1 MAPMITTAAEYKEF
15 ATAAR
20 SAVIKTVGV
29 MIEIPAAALQAEQ
42 ILAEVDFLSIGT
54 NDLAQYTM
62 AADRLSADLIDLTN
76 KWQPAIL
83 ELIGRTAAAGQ
94 KLNKPVGVCGESA
107 GDPLMALVLTGLGI
121 TSLSMAP
128 AAAGIGRAHVRT
140 PA

>member
-1 MAPMITTAAEYKEF
+1 MAPMLATAAEAKEF

-20 SAVIKTVGV
+20 SAGLKTVGV

-76 KWQPAIL
+76 RSEEHTSELQSRGHLVCRHLL
-83 ELIGRTAAAGQ
+83 EKI
-94 KLNKPVGVCGESA
+94 KYH
-107 GDPLMALVLTGLGI
+107 I
-121 TSLSMAP
+121 SLYLHFTYS
-128 AAAGIGRAHVRT
+128 
-140 PA
+140 

>member
-1 MAPMITTAAEYKEF
+1 MAPMIATAAEAKEF

-20 SAVIKTVGV
+20 SSGIETVGV

-83 ELIGRTAAAGQ
+83 ELIGRSEERRVGKDVAG
-94 KLNKPVGVCGESA
+94 GE
-107 GDPLMALVLTGLGI
+107 
-121 TSLSMAP
+121 
-128 AAAGIGRAHVRT
+128 
-140 PA
+140 

>member
-1 MAPMITTAAEYKEF
+1 MAPMITTAAEAKEF

-20 SAVIKTVGV
+20 SAGIKTVGV
-29 MIEIPAAALQAEQ
+29 MIEIPAAALQAEE

-76 KWQPAIL
+76 MWQSAIL

-94 KLNKPVGVCGESA
+94 KLNRLVGMCGESA
-107 GDPLMALVLTGLGI
+107 GDPLVALVPTGLGI
-121 TSLSMAP
+121 TRLSMAP
-128 AAAGIGRAHVRT
+128 AAADDVRYLL
-140 PA
+140 

>member
-1 MAPMITTAAEYKEF
+1 MAPMLATAAEAKEF

-20 SAVIKTVGV
+20 SAGLKTVGV

-76 KWQPAIL
+76 KRSEEHTSELQSRGQLVCRLLL
-83 ELIGRTAAAGQ
+83 EKKNNHDAR
-94 KLNKPVGVCGESA
+94 
-107 GDPLMALVLTGLGI
+107 
-121 TSLSMAP
+121 LSY
-128 AAAGIGRAHVRT
+128 
-140 PA
+140 